1 MFHVDL
7 VSEFLLDLTWTLSR
21 GKQGSQV
28 CINQGN
34 YSSGSNHLLQ
44 AVLVLPLGVLWKSEV
59 FARLYAYYP
68 NLE

>member
-28 CINQGN
+28 CINQARELFKWFKALVA
-34 YSSGSNHLLQ
+34 SSI
-44 AVLVLPLGVLWKSEV
+44 GVLGS
-59 FARLYAYYP
+59 A
-68 NLE
+68 LEIRSVC